1 MNDQVTIKCKHCS
14 KNFEWNKLK
23 LAPLWG
29 KTVRLKCKQCKQDN
43 QLIINADL
51 MSGKKISA
59 VADLVTD
66 PVTEYSIHAR
76 QNDKSLQVAKLHVI
90 ENEYNRTQS
99 FVLKEGDY
107 IIGRQSD
114 DDASMSNKIRIV
126 TEDTK
131 MSRSH
136 CQLSV
141 AQKADQSYRYI
152 LTDLGSLNGTHL
164 ETAMGNKKL
173 EKNERIVVQLGDIV
187 GLGYRTQI
195 KLE

>member
-29 KTVRLKCKQCKQDN
+29 KTVKLKCKHCKQYN
-43 QLIINADL
+43 QVVINADL
-51 MSGKKISA
+51 MSGKKNSA

-66 PVTEYSIHAR
+66 PVTEYSIHAK
-76 QNDKSLQVAKLHVI
+76 QNIKSLQLAKLHVI
-90 ENEYNRTQS
+90 ENEYTRTQS

-126 TEDTK
+126 TEDIK

-141 AQKADQSYRYI
+141 VQKADQSYRYI

-173 EKNERIVVQLGDIV
+173 EKNERIVVQLGDVV